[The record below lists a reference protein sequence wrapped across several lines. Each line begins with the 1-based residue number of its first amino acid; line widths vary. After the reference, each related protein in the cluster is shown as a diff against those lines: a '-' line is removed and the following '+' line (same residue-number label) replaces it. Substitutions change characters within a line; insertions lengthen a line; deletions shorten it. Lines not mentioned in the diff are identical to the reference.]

1 MRQVGEEVQ
10 VGPVVVVEVVLA
22 VASDPVAD
30 LEVVVG
36 RVGNEGLVMLVRV
49 FIISSFRSV
58 FLNVILIEF
67 KFSNGLE
74 KD

>member
-1 MRQVGEEVQ
+1 
-10 VGPVVVVEVVLA
+10 
-22 VASDPVAD
+22 
-30 LEVVVG
+30 VG